1 MSSEPLSRVVTGFL
15 RVLLQSPKELTLAQ
29 QRVLLAGL
37 AYSGHFEDPV
47 RSLLL
52 TAAEVAGDIDE
63 IVVEMLHDHLQWRRA
78 AQKEAQDPPDSRSTW
93 K

>member
-1 MSSEPLSRVVTGFL
+1 MSSERLCRVVTSFL
-15 RVLLQSPKELTLAQ
+15 WGLLQSPEKLTLEQ

-37 AYSGHFEDPV
+37 ANSGHFEDLV

-63 IVVEMLHDHLQWRRA
+63 LLMEKLHDHLQWLRA
-78 AQKEAQDPPDSRSTW
+78 AQKEAEEN
-93 K
+93 